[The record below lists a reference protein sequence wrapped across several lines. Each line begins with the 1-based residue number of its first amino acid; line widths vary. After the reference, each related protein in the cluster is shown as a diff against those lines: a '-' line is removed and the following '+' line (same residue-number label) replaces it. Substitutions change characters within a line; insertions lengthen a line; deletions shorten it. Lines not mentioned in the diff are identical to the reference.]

1 MTLVLIAVCVAVFA
15 AMVVTADPRHRL
27 DFTTAQTIRF
37 GAIWTPGLQRGEWWR
52 LLTAM
57 FVHGSPTHLAFNMI
71 ALYQL
76 GLYLEPRY
84 APKRFLALYLLC
96 GLVSSAASAAWY
108 WNTTIPQVGAS
119 GAIMALVGA
128 GAVSAWHLG
137 PRGRT
142 FRNSM
147 LVWGAITIGN
157 GALYNADNAAHVAGF
172 AAGALAVAVFG
183 RRGAAAVPGREPE
196 APALDDLR
204 GGITCP
210 SCGSGNPPGSRF
222 CGACGTSLGPSATP
236 S

>member
-1 MTLVLIAVCVAVFA
+1 MVA
-15 AMVVTADPRHRL
+15 TADAAHRL
-27 DFTTAQTIRF
+27 DFSTGQVIRF

-57 FVHGSPTHLAFNMI
+57 FVHGSPAHLAFNMV

-76 GLYLEPRY
+76 GAYLEPRY
-84 APKRFLALYLLC
+84 APLRFLALYLVS
-96 GLVSSAASAAWY
+96 GLVGNIASAAWY
-108 WNTTIPQVGAS
+108 WNTNIPQIGAS

-147 LVWGAITIGN
+147 LVWGFITIAN
-157 GALYNADNAAHVAGF
+157 GALYNADNAAHVGGF
-172 AAGALAVAVFG
+172 VAGAAAVAVFG
-183 RRGAAAVPGREPE
+183 RRGAGASLPRQAGG
-196 APALDDLR
+196 PALDDLV

-210 SCGSGNPPGSRF
+210 SCGAGNPRGSRYCGR
-222 CGACGTSLGPSATP
+222 CGAGLGDPGVTSS
-236 S
+236 